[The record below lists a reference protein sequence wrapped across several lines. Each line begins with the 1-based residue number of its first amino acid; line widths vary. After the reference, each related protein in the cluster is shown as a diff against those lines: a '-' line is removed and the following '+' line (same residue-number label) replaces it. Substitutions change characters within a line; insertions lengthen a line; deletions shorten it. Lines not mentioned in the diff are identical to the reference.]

1 MAEKQDPVVS
11 EKAVADSGSFVD
23 DHKHRSTSDA
33 DSVLANSEGV
43 TEHELATLRHVRD
56 KMPYV
61 SIPSSQNNLCLI

>member
-11 EKAVADSGSFVD
+11 DKAVDSGSFVD

-43 TEHELATLRHVRD
+43 TAHEIATLRHVRD
-56 KMPYV
+56 KMPCV
-61 SIPSSQNNLCLI
+61 SIPSSQNIIFV